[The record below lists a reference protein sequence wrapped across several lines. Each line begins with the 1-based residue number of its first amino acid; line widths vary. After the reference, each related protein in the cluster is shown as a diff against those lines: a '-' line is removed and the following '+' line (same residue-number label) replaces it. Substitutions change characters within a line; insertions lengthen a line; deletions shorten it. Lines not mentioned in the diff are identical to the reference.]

1 MCMHV
6 NRNCQGRRHGNVP
19 WLAKQNHLVRLC
31 HAVFLLSH
39 LPCDVVASRRH
50 FLCVFVRIRFFTA
63 PGCLACLD
71 NCAEQNQYEVAT
83 LEAQSWCP
91 MASKSAHQPLRLRA
105 SQRPQPENSY
115 HHLNH
120 VMTIILLVWLEPF
133 PCSNFRCGSAWQ
145 WSPCCGCPD

>member
-1 MCMHV
+1 MGMSLSLQSKV
-6 NRNCQGRRHGNVP
+6 VSSDYAM
-19 WLAKQNHLVRLC
+19 LY
-31 HAVFLLSH
+31 FFSH

-50 FLCVFVRIRFFTA
+50 FSCVFVRIRFFTA

-71 NCAEQNQYEVAT
+71 NCAEQNQYAVAT

-115 HHLNH
+115 HHVNH
-120 VMTIILLVWLEPF
+120 AVITIILSF
-133 PCSNFRCGSAWQ
+133 GSNHSLAQTSGAVRHGSGLPVVDAQ
-145 WSPCCGCPD
+145 ISRHEGRVTCLHR